1 MKKEPYVETQ
11 GDAFIFQISG
21 YQTFALLILA
31 PYIYMN
37 AKTILGTANHMFN
50 KPNAVNEI
58 EIHPTATGLSF
69 ASLPID

>member
-1 MKKEPYVETQ
+1 
-11 GDAFIFQISG
+11 
-21 YQTFALLILA
+21 
-31 PYIYMN
+31 MN